1 MSIDFILMAIKIII
15 KFSCKQKYP
24 SSGKSHFPYY
34 LTWAPDQ
41 NIVFLSS
48 QVTNFIPFYE
58 TQEGAEFTGRTRDVK
73 IT

>member
-15 KFSCKQKYP
+15 RFSYEEKHL

-34 LTWAPDQ
+34 LTRAP
-41 NIVFLSS
+41 NVVFLTT
-48 QVTNFIPFYE
+48 QVTKFMPFYE
-58 TQEGAEFTGRTRDVK
+58 TQEDTEFTGRSRDVK